1 MQCLR
6 RGSWAGRHV
15 RRRVDRCA
23 TSQTATETTSL
34 GNFPVNPAG
43 PSDDSLRIPVIIGR
57 RHLVDRPTKKRPED
71 CLARITT
78 GTRVLTDGKTGAY
91 DTPRIST
98 TFGSRSF
105 SYAAPHAWNQLPADI
120 RLIST
125 VSTFKQHLKTHLF
138 NIAYF
143 Y

>member
-1 MQCLR
+1 MMVPVSQLAGGSHLR
-6 RGSWAGRHV
+6 SAH
-15 RRRVDRCA
+15 
-23 TSQTATETTSL
+23 
-34 GNFPVNPAG
+34 
-43 PSDDSLRIPVIIGR
+43 
-57 RHLVDRPTKKRPED
+57 K
-71 CLARITT
+71 
-78 GTRVLTDGKTGAY
+78 GAY

-120 RLIST
+120 RLLST

-143 Y
+143 LLTFIEPTLSPFIFVFHTSVICVIVFVMSAVHFVRGH